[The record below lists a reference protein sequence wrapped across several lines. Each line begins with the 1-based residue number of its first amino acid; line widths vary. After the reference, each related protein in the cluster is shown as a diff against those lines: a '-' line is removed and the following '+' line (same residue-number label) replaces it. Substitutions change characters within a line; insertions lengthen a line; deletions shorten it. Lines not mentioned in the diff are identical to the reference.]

1 MLFTFFPS
9 DTFLSFQTFVL
20 SSFLFLLPT
29 LQDFVDFKVEVIV
42 MADTSLLSIFHI
54 FNFVVLVV
62 GMAETEFKLKLL
74 NFTFHFFC
82 PLFQLRTASRLKNI
96 GVEKFGGKAQNSL
109 KQYFPPMLQAETF
122 NNYTDCFAL
131 RLV

>member
-1 MLFTFFPS
+1 MFVAVPTSVLFTFFPS
-9 DTFLSFQTFVL
+9 ATFLYFQTFVL

-62 GMAETEFKLKLL
+62 GMAETEFKLINYLIL
-74 NFTFHFFC
+74 PFTSFV
-82 PLFQLRTASRLKNI
+82 LR
-96 GVEKFGGKAQNSL
+96 
-109 KQYFPPMLQAETF
+109 F
-122 NNYTDCFAL
+122 N
-131 RLV
+131 